1 MKRNTQMK
9 SLFLLFLLTLTLCFT
24 FAEPVSA
31 ASKPMSVTSCSLNKS
46 GKKLTVKA
54 KVVDKTSATKKKLYL
69 IGINAYNSESKDYK
83 TTPLASAKV
92 KRGKVSFSVKYKS
105 SMLYK
110 KFAVAYKVKGK
121 YRILS
126 DCWYITNPEV
136 LATYTGSGPKTTS
149 KKGLQVEELSEAVE
163 LGTQHAVINWTMD
176 SLLTTKSSSN
186 RTAYKYRGKTYYF
199 DTTELETY
207 DNLVSSYNAAGAR
220 VTIILLLRNNDST
233 ATASM
238 RYNGPDTALFSCFK
252 TTTGKG
258 CRTFEA
264 TMTFLAKRYGVK
276 GRLVSGWILGNEVDS
291 PGVWNYTGGK
301 SLSNCMKEYARA
313 FRICYNAVK
322 SVNKNAK
329 VYISLDYNWSLD
341 ADLSGNSYF
350 SAKSTLDTFY
360 KKINA
365 QGKIPFQIAYHA
377 YPQGLVDPV
386 FWDDSMAW
394 DSTDSTLITMKNIQV
409 LTNYVK
415 KNFGKA
421 YTIMLSEQSFN
432 STSGEETQAAAYAY
446 AYYICDSNSM
456 IESFIYGRQID
467 NSLEFA
473 SNCYWGLSD
482 VNHEKR
488 LIWDVFQYID
498 TKYSLKFT
506 EPYLKYTNLSSW
518 NQISGFK
525 RSKYKKL
532 GSPLTKVKFGSLYSD
547 SASSATMFWYK
558 VDQCDG
564 YEIYRDGVKVK
575 TVKDASNI
583 GYRNKKLTS
592 GETYSY
598 KIRAF
603 KYAPSPTNVNKK
615 VKIYGSFS
623 KKKKVTIS
631 TAQVTWSDPAC
642 SVSGNEITL
651 HWKKQKNVSGYE
663 VCRSTSYD
671 GKYKR
676 IATTTSAT
684 YTDTTTSSGKIYYYK
699 VRAYI
704 TKGGKN
710 YYGSYSGFA
719 GAQADIKLDVT
730 VSDNTV
736 SLSWQSWPDAE
747 GYRIFA
753 TSSDDNTYKKLK
765 TTTSLSY
772 DTKKYVDASGNKVAF
787 TAGETYLF
795 RVRAYMSDGS
805 LSPYSNVVT
814 LQIPSTYG
822 KTAKSKKAAEDTEE
836 LEPTEATETIEGTE
850 SIEDTESTEGT
861 ETIEDTESTE
871 NIENTEATETTEATE
886 STEGTESIENTENTE
901 DTDTTENTETT
912 ESTETTENTETT
924 KSTETT
930 DATEATESVEN
941 TETTKSTEHMESAD
955 ATETM

>member
-1 MKRNTQMK
+1 MRRNTQMK
-9 SLFLLFLLTLTLCFT
+9 HLFLLFLLTLTLCFT
-24 FAEPVSA
+24 FTEPVSA

-69 IGINAYNSESKDYK
+69 IGLNAYNSESKNIK

-92 KRGKVSFSVKYKS
+92 KHGKISFSVKYKS
-105 SMLYK
+105 SMLYS
-110 KFAVAYKVKGK
+110 KFAVACKVKGK

-149 KKGLQVEELSEAVE
+149 KKGLQVEELSEAID

-176 SLLTTKSSSN
+176 SLLTTDTTDS
-186 RTAYKYRGKTYYF
+186 TAYKYRGKTYYF
-199 DTTELETY
+199 SNWELQTY
-207 DNLVSSYNAAGAR
+207 DNLISAYNAAGAK
-220 VTIILLLRNNDST
+220 VTIILLLRNNNSA

-238 RYNGPDTALFSCFK
+238 RYNGPDSALFSHFK
-252 TTTGKG
+252 TSSAKG

-264 TMTFLAKRYGVK
+264 VMSFLATHYGSE

-301 SLSNCMKEYARA
+301 SLSDCMTEYARS

-329 VYISLDYNWSLD
+329 VYISLDYNWNLD

-350 SAKSTLDTFY
+350 PAKSTLDTFY

-386 FWDDSMAW
+386 FWDDSLAW
-394 DSTDSTLITMKNIQV
+394 ASTDSTLITLKNIQV

-415 KNFGKA
+415 QNFGRE
-421 YTIMLSEQSFN
+421 YTVMLSEQSLN
-432 STSGEETQAAAYAY
+432 STRGEQIQAAAYAY

-482 VNHEKR
+482 ANHQKR

-506 EPYLKYTNLSSW
+506 EPYLKYTNLTSW
-518 NQISGFK
+518 DQISGFK
-525 RSKYKKL
+525 RAKYKKL
-532 GSPLTKVKFGSLYSD
+532 NSPLTKVKFGSLYSD
-547 SASSATMFWYK
+547 STSSATMFWHK
-558 VDQCDG
+558 VTQCDG
-564 YEIYRDGVKVK
+564 YEIYRDGKKIK

-583 GYRNKKLTS
+583 GFCNKKLTA
-592 GETYSY
+592 GKTYTY

-603 KYAPSPTNVNKK
+603 KYAPSPKNVNKK
-615 VKIYGSFS
+615 IKIYGSFS
-623 KKKKVTIS
+623 KEKKVTVS
-631 TAQVTWSDPAC
+631 TAQVTWSGTAY

-651 HWKKQKNVSGYE
+651 YWEKQKKVSGYE
-663 VCRSTSYD
+663 ICRSDTHD

-676 IATTTSAT
+676 IATATSAT
-684 YTDTTTSSGKIYYYK
+684 YTDTTAVSGNIYYYK
-699 VRAYI
+699 VRAYV
-704 TKGGKN
+704 TKDGTN
-710 YYGSYSGFA
+710 YYGSYSNTIS
-719 GAQADIKLDVT
+719 AQANIQLAVT

-736 SLSWQSWPDAE
+736 SLNWQSWPDAE
-747 GYRIFA
+747 GYRVYA
-753 TSSDDNTYKKLK
+753 TSDEENAYKKLK
-765 TTTSLSY
+765 TTTSLSF

-787 TAGETYLF
+787 TAGKTYLF
-795 RVRAYMSDGS
+795 RVHAYMSDGS

-822 KTAKSKKAAEDTEE
+822 KTVKSKKAAEDTEE
-836 LEPTEATETIEGTE
+836 LEPTEATETIESTK
-850 SIEDTESTEGT
+850 DTESTEGT
-861 ETIEDTESTE
+861 EAIENTENTEGTEAIEDTES
-871 NIENTEATETTEATE
+871 A
-886 STEGTESIENTENTE
+886 EGTESIENTENTE
-901 DTDTTENTETT
+901 TTENTEDTETIETTETTEVTETTEATESIENTENTETT
-912 ESTETTENTETT
+912 ER
-924 KSTETT
+924 T
-930 DATEATESVEN
+930 D
-941 TETTKSTEHMESAD
+941 
-955 ATETM
+955 